1 MQQPPERPFVPRRT
15 PTRPQPAFGSS
26 DFALSRPFVPGAER
40 EQIASFSIE
49 ATVESRSAPSTALP
63 PIDNFLDS
71 PPTRPGV
78 TGAERE
84 EETLAEEYAGEDE
97 LPPVEHFIDP
107 LPDVG
112 DFAEASGEL
121 QGDEPYSAA
130 DTTIA
135 DAAATEWV
143 ETDWQQY
150 DWRSAAA
157 LGDTGDS
164 EASTAWAATD
174 WDASIP
180 PAREPRPT
188 PAQAIASALDQ
199 IAQRIRD
206 GELPAPGGTTDP
218 KSIAATLAA
227 LLGIRQ

>member
-49 ATVESRSAPSTALP
+49 TTIESRSAPSAALP

-71 PPTRPGV
+71 PPTRPDV
-78 TGAERE
+78 TAVERE
-84 EETLAEEYAGEDE
+84 EERLAEEYAGEDE
-97 LPPVEHFIDP
+97 LPPVEHFTDP
-107 LPDVG
+107 LPGVG
-112 DFAEASGEL
+112 DFAAEIPEGE
-121 QGDEPYSAA
+121 ESYAPA
-130 DTTIA
+130 DTPIA
-135 DAAATEWV
+135 DAAETEWV

-157 LGDTGDS
+157 LGETGDS

-206 GELPAPGGTTDP
+206 GELPAPGGATDP
-218 KSIAATLAA
+218 KSVAATLAA
-227 LLGIRQ
+227 LLGIKQ

>member
-1 MQQPPERPFVPRRT
+1 VQQPPERPFVPRRT

-40 EQIASFSIE
+40 AQIASFGIE
-49 ATVESRSAPSTALP
+49 TTIESRSAPSTALP

-78 TGAERE
+78 PAAERE
-84 EETLAEEYAGEDE
+84 EELLAEEYAGEDE
-97 LPPVEHFIDP
+97 LPPVEHFVDP

-112 DFAEASGEL
+112 GFADEAP
-121 QGDEPYSAA
+121 QGDQTYAAA
-130 DTTIA
+130 DTPIP
-135 DAAATEWV
+135 DAAETEWV

-157 LGDTGDS
+157 LGESGDS

-174 WDASIP
+174 WDASMP

-206 GELPAPGGTTDP
+206 GELPAPGGSADP

-227 LLGIRQ
+227 LLGIKQ

>member
-1 MQQPPERPFVPRRT
+1 
-15 PTRPQPAFGSS
+15 
-26 DFALSRPFVPGAER
+26 VPGAER
-40 EQIASFSIE
+40 ERIASFSIE
-49 ATVESRSAPSTALP
+49 TTVESRSAPSTALP

-71 PPTRPGV
+71 LPTRPGV
-78 TGAERE
+78 RGAERE
-84 EETLAEEYAGEDE
+84 EEPLAEEYVGEDE

-112 DFAEASGEL
+112 DFAADATGEL
-121 QGDEPYSAA
+121 RRHETHAPA
-130 DTTIA
+130 DTPIA
-135 DAAATEWV
+135 DASATEWV

-174 WDASIP
+174 WDASMP

-206 GELPAPGGTTDP
+206 GELPAPSGTTDP